1 GGAVPFARCGRDS
14 RLRTARR
21 STRRRSL
28 RRGVRRVRQPA
39 LRSRA
44 GGPAA
49 AWRVRLDGAY
59 ATAAPARA
67 PDALLFS
74 TKAAGR
80 REAEPGGPDAAR
92 RVARRWTTACR
103 HRFALRA
110 L

>member
-1 GGAVPFARCGRDS
+1 P
-14 RLRTARR
+14 RLRAARR

-39 LRSRA
+39 LRPRA

-49 AWRVRLDGAY
+49 AWRVRLDGAH
-59 ATAAPARA
+59 ATAARARA
-67 PDALLFS
+67 RDALLVA
-74 TKAAGR
+74 TRAAGR

-92 RVARRWTTACR
+92 RVARRWTAACR
-103 HRFALRA
+103 HRFAFRA